1 MAIGFTPK
9 HIERYPLHTF
19 NKEQFLILF
28 HKAARTLDWS
38 VPYMSTSGIIAFT
51 GRSMFTWNAEI
62 KITFEDNTAIIQS
75 SSTGSEFMDGG
86 KNKKKV
92 HEFISTLNAA
102 ITSSTAEE
110 LDANYLLLQDKFT
123 APEDD
128 ILLLPPPTTG
138 QQIKDF
144 FSIFVPKKELFITP
158 LLLDINIVIFILMI
172 INGAHI
178 LSPSSE
184 SLLAWG
190 ANFRPATLEGE
201 WWRLI
206 TACFVHI
213 GIIHIAMNM
222 FALLYIGTLLEPL
235 IGKSRFVAAYLLT
248 GITASI
254 TSLWWHD
261 NVVSAGASGAIFGM
275 YGIFLALLTS
285 NLIAKEERKSLLNSI
300 GFFVAYNLIFG
311 LQGGIDNAAHIGGL
325 LGGLIIGFAY
335 IPGLIRTNETSLK
348 YPTIGIV
355 TLLICAGSFFIYQN
369 IPNDF
374 GIYTKKM
381 EQVSFLEGQALQLN
395 SKTESLTST
404 EDILKEINTTGITNW
419 NQSIEIMNSL
429 DSLDLPLEFRTR
441 NRLIKE
447 YLELRLEQCKL
458 LYKTVYENSTGY
470 KLQLDECER
479 KIKEKLDA
487 ISKQ

>member
-28 HKAARTLDWS
+28 HKAARTLGWT
-38 VPYMSTSGIIAFT
+38 VPYMSASGMIAFT
-51 GRSMFTWNAEI
+51 GTNMFTWNAEI
-62 KITFEDNTAIIQS
+62 QITFEENTAIIQS
-75 SSTGSEFMDGG
+75 SSTGSEFMDWG

-110 LDANYLLLQDKFT
+110 LDANYLLLQDKFA
-123 APEDD
+123 APEED

-138 QQIKDF
+138 QQIKNF
-144 FSIFVPKKELFITP
+144 FSIFVPTKELFITP

-172 INGAHI
+172 INGVHL

-184 SLLAWG
+184 SLIAWG

-206 TACFVHI
+206 TACFLHI
-213 GIIHIAMNM
+213 GIIHLAMNM

-235 IGKSRFVAAYLLT
+235 IGKSRFVAAYVLT

-275 YGIFLALLTS
+275 YGLFLALLTS
-285 NLIAKEERKSLLNSI
+285 NLIAKEERKSLLSSI
-300 GFFVAYNLIFG
+300 GIFVGYNLLFG

-325 LGGLIIGFAY
+325 LGGLFIGFAY
-335 IPGLIRTNETSLK
+335 IPGLIRKNAASLT

-355 TLLICAGSFFIYQN
+355 TLLICIGSFFIYQN
-369 IPNDF
+369 IPNNI

-381 EQVSFLEGQALQLN
+381 EELSFFEGKALELHAIN
-395 SKTESLTST
+395 ENITSREET
-404 EDILKEINTTGITNW
+404 LKKINASAENW
-419 NQSIEIMNSL
+419 NKCMQIMIGI
-429 DSLDLPLEFRTR
+429 DSLDLPLNFRTR

-447 YLELRLEQCKL
+447 YVELRVKKCDL
-458 LYKTVYENSTGY
+458 LYNSIYQNTSKYELEMN
-470 KLQLDECER
+470 ECDR
-479 KIKEKLDA
+479 KITDKLDA